1 MSLHDIRLSRG
12 NNNHSNWR
20 RSQSSNSPQSLYIDT
35 HHHHLWPVKEEDE
48 TRDAFPTT
56 TESSSRNNIF
66 RSTSDTT
73 LEHHRDNYYHCNNVN
88 DDYDEYAARIREEMK
103 RLQRSLR
110 WGTFGINTTSSP
122 TTMQGKQVQQQEQQQ
137 EQQEVDNFIETMS
150 DNIKSHLSID
160 ETMSS
165 TDSHHEVTKEKALLS
180 EEEST
185 RSQLRIKE
193 EEINDLNYKLSILEQ
208 TTNKDAQLINTL
220 QKENSKLK
228 ERYYYQIAKMTASH
242 ANNLKELEMR
252 YDSHWRR

>member
-1 MSLHDIRLSRG
+1 
-12 NNNHSNWR
+12 
-20 RSQSSNSPQSLYIDT
+20 
-35 HHHHLWPVKEEDE
+35 
-48 TRDAFPTT
+48 
-56 TESSSRNNIF
+56 
-66 RSTSDTT
+66 
-73 LEHHRDNYYHCNNVN
+73 
-88 DDYDEYAARIREEMK
+88 MK